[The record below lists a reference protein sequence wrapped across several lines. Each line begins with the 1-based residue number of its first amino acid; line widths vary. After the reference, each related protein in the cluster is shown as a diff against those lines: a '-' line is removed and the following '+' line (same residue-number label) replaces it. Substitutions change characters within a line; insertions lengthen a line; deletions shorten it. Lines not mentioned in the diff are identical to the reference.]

1 MGAVKVVVDTNVVI
15 SALLF
20 GGTPG
25 KLISLWQRRVIK
37 PMASKDIIDES
48 LRVLTYPRFKLDE
61 EKINYLLY
69 QEILPFFDI
78 IDAPSGPRVIAED
91 PADDKFIHCALAGDA
106 AHIITGDQ
114 HLFAL
119 KVHHKIK
126 IFSPAEFLEKV

>member
-15 SALLF
+15 SAMLF

-25 KLISLWQRRVIK
+25 KLISLWQRRIIK
-37 PMASKDIIDES
+37 PMASKDIIDEY

-61 EKINYLLY
+61 EEINFILY
-69 QEILPFFDI
+69 REILPYFDI

-106 AHIITGDQ
+106 AYIITGDQ
-114 HLFAL
+114 HLLAL

-126 IFSPAEFLEKV
+126 ILSPAEFLEKV

>member
-61 EKINYLLY
+61 EEINYLLY

-78 IDAPSGPRVIAED
+78 IDAPSGPGVIAED

-106 AHIITGDQ
+106 AYIITGDQ
-114 HLFAL
+114 HLLAL

>member
-15 SALLF
+15 SAMLF

-37 PMASKDIIDES
+37 PMASKDIIDEY

-61 EKINYLLY
+61 EEINFILY
-69 QEILPFFDI
+69 REILPYFDI

-106 AHIITGDQ
+106 AYIITGDQ
-114 HLFAL
+114 HLLAL

-126 IFSPAEFLEKV
+126 ILSPAEFLEKV